1 MIYISVLTALC
12 SLGLLVSLFI
22 LKANITSPL
31 TIHSFAWFLVS
42 IVGFFAYDEFNELPE
57 ISFYALL
64 IWYIIVYFILFVG
77 ELTLLNQRG
86 ITNYRNKR
94 YICGRYWLIIIPV
107 SFYSMLEIYNVG
119 KGGPS
124 SFFLNLRLANVVDDY
139 EGAKF
144 TVLTAVYP
152 IMIAIFAIV
161 CLSETYKKNKYS
173 ILLWMLLFC
182 FGTMG
187 KFAVITPILIFLI
200 IREMTIGLN
209 KKKLLL
215 IAPLIVVAILFLH
228 FIRMS
233 SNDNAT
239 VSSVLGLYIYSPL
252 LALGQLADLNN
263 NNGAGEYTFRFI
275 FALLYKLGLSSTE
288 PVKTILEYVNVPVP
302 TNVFTVM
309 QPFYQDY
316 SLYGVAF
323 GAIFYGII
331 YSLVYFFAK
340 QGNPVALL
348 IYSVLAVGIFTSF
361 FAETLITNFAG
372 NMKLIIC
379 VFILWRFTVRCEMK
393 Q

>member
-1 MIYISVLTALC
+1 
-12 SLGLLVSLFI
+12 
-22 LKANITSPL
+22 
-31 TIHSFAWFLVS
+31 
-42 IVGFFAYDEFNELPE
+42 
-57 ISFYALL
+57 
-64 IWYIIVYFILFVG
+64 
-77 ELTLLNQRG
+77 
-86 ITNYRNKR
+86 
-94 YICGRYWLIIIPV
+94 
-107 SFYSMLEIYNVG
+107 
-119 KGGPS
+119 
-124 SFFLNLRLANVVDDY
+124 
-139 EGAKF
+139 
-144 TVLTAVYP
+144 
-152 IMIAIFAIV
+152 
-161 CLSETYKKNKYS
+161 
-173 ILLWMLLFC
+173 
-182 FGTMG
+182 
-187 KFAVITPILIFLI
+187 
-200 IREMTIGLN
+200 
-209 KKKLLL
+209 
-215 IAPLIVVAILFLH
+215 
-228 FIRMS
+228 MS